1 MHQLNLSQITNYHH
15 HHYHHHEE
23 FLNEIEDPDMIA
35 YRLHAM
41 QPRRRNEVIHQE
53 RRQETNEVTSLITE
67 LNKSNLS
74 ETSQN
79 NEEHLIQQNQNVTQ
93 QPQPV
98 TQQSQL
104 AEASAVNCLF
114 CGKHF
119 AKKGK
124 WLTKH
129 QDTCSQNPDNQN

>member
-1 MHQLNLSQITNYHH
+1 MIDIN
-15 HHYHHHEE
+15 EE

-114 CGKHF
+114 CRKHF

>member
-1 MHQLNLSQITNYHH
+1 M
-15 HHYHHHEE
+15 
-23 FLNEIEDPDMIA
+23 A
-35 YRLHAM
+35 
-41 QPRRRNEVIHQE
+41 
-53 RRQETNEVTSLITE
+53 SLTTE

-74 ETSQN
+74 KTSQN
-79 NEEHLIQQNQNVTQ
+79 NDEHLIQQNQN
-93 QPQPV
+93 V

-114 CGKHF
+114 CRKHF

>member
-1 MHQLNLSQITNYHH
+1 
-15 HHYHHHEE
+15 
-23 FLNEIEDPDMIA
+23 MIA

-41 QPRRRNEVIHQE
+41 QPRRRNE
-53 RRQETNEVTSLITE
+53 ETNELTGLINE

-74 ETSQN
+74 ETLQN
-79 NEEHLIQQNQNVTQ
+79 NDEHLIQQA
-93 QPQPV
+93 QPV
-98 TQQSQL
+98 TQQAQPLTQQAQL
-104 AEASAVNCLF
+104 AETSTVNCLF